1 MELEIL
7 IPVAV
12 ISYLIGAISFSRVV
26 TRLVKPDADLEHV
39 TLQTEDGEPGAEL
52 RTMGATTASMKVGS
66 RWGCLIGWLDIL
78 KVALPTLAVK
88 LLFPDQPYFLVAAIF
103 GMIGHN
109 WPIYYRFK
117 GGLGMSAIYGGAL
130 VVDFFGAILCAV
142 VGLFLGLVVVKD
154 VMVAYLAGPWL
165 LIPWFWFR
173 TRDPIYVAYAVI
185 VNVIFILALLPE
197 IRQQIKV
204 RREGT
209 YEMNATMESFPMGRG
224 MLRIMERLGLSK

>member
-1 MELEIL
+1 
-7 IPVAV
+7 
-12 ISYLIGAISFSRVV
+12 
-26 TRLVKPDADLEHV
+26 
-39 TLQTEDGEPGAEL
+39 
-52 RTMGATTASMKVGS
+52 
-66 RWGCLIGWLDIL
+66 
-78 KVALPTLAVK
+78 
-88 LLFPDQPYFLVAAIF
+88 
-103 GMIGHN
+103 
-109 WPIYYRFK
+109 
-117 GGLGMSAIYGGAL
+117 MSAIYGGAL